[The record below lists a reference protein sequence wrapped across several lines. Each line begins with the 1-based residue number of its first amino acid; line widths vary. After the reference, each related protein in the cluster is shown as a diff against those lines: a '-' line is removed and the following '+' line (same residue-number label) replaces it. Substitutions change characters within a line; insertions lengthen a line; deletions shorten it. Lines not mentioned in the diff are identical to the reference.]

1 MHDVFLSPRTFPA
14 KKEALPPKSKHSK
27 GYWANSSKNL
37 KNSGKAW
44 EFPEKHGKYWKNMGN
59 PEKSWEIPGM
69 HGKSWER
76 MGNPGKAWEILVKHW
91 KSRDSKGNPGKHTK
105 TRDILGKHRKS

>member
-1 MHDVFLSPRTFPA
+1 MLFLSLPQLSSCTA

-44 EFPEKHGKYWKNMGN
+44 EFPEKHGKYRKNMGN
-59 PEKSWEIPGM
+59 PRNAWEIPGKD
-69 HGKSWER
+69 GKSRES
-76 MGNPGKAWEILVKHW
+76 MGNPGKALGI
-91 KSRDSKGNPGKHTK
+91 PG
-105 TRDILGKHRKS
+105 

>member
-1 MHDVFLSPRTFPA
+1 MFFSLPQLSSNTA

-44 EFPEKHGKYWKNMGN
+44 EFPEKHGKYRKNMGN

-69 HGKSWER
+69 HGKSWEST
-76 MGNPGKAWEILVKHW
+76 GN
-91 KSRDSKGNPGKHTK
+91 
-105 TRDILGKHRKS
+105 HRKSCEILAKAVKTQEMLLKPRIMLKPGKSRVFF